1 MVIRHVVKRSS
12 HFIHR
17 RLCHSSSK
25 NVKNDSLKAFSIG
38 NIAGALG
45 SFCGMG
51 GSFVAIP
58 LMTQILKITQVHV
71 VILIICL

>member
-1 MVIRHVVKRSS
+1 VKHSS
-12 HFIHR
+12 RCIHR
-17 RLCHSSSK
+17 RSCHNTSE
-25 NVKNDSLKAFSIG
+25 NVKNDGLKAFSIG

-58 LMTQILKITQVHV
+58 LMTQILKITQVYV
-71 VILIICL
+71 VILILCL